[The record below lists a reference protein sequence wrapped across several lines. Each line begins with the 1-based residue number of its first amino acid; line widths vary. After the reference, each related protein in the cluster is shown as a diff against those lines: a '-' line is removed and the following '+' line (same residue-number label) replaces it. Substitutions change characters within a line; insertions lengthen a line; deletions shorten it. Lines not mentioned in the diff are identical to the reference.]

1 MKLRIFVLGLVTAAL
16 CLAAEQGGAAE
27 AEPEPVWVWANFLIL
42 AIGLGYLLAKHLPTF
57 FQTRTESI
65 RKDIVEAQQA
75 KTDAERRAAD
85 MEARM
90 NAIGA
95 EIEKF
100 RAEARAE
107 MEQEGARI
115 RRETADLIEK
125 MERQAQ
131 LEIESAG
138 TAARRQ
144 LRAYAAELAV
154 DLAEQRIRER
164 LDEPTEASL
173 IEGFVRNLQRE
184 ESRN

>member
-1 MKLRIFVLGLVTAAL
+1 M
-16 CLAAEQGGAAE
+16 
-27 AEPEPVWVWANFLIL
+27 
-42 AIGLGYLLAKHLPTF
+42 
-57 FQTRTESI
+57 
-65 RKDIVEAQQA
+65 EAQQA
-75 KTDAERRAAD
+75 KSDAERRAAD